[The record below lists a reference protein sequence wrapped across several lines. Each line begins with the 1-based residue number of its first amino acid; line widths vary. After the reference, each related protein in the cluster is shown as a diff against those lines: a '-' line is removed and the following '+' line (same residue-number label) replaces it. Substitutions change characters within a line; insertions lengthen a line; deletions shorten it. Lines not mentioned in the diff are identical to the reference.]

1 MARAERFFALIRLHL
16 ISSHLVVFFF
26 SFALTGLMHCI
37 MIYFDWES
45 FRRVI
50 KRYES
55 LGYDNCREF

>member
-1 MARAERFFALIRLHL
+1 MARAEGFFALIRLHL
-16 ISSHLVVFFF
+16 ISSSGFFFF
-26 SFALTGLMHCI
+26 SFVLTGLMHCI